1 MIIDI
6 PLHIE
11 QIIVNQ
17 AQAQGVS
24 VEQLI
29 IQKFAITQDYPKG
42 DIRRLKNFV
51 KTDISTDIETMNKD
65 IVMGA
70 IYGE

>member
-51 KTDISTDIETMNKD
+51 KTDISADIETMNKD

>member
-11 QIIVNQ
+11 QMIVSQ
-17 AQAQGVS
+17 AQAQGIS

-29 IQKFAITQDYPKG
+29 MQKFGVIQSYPKG

-51 KTDISTDIETMNKD
+51 KTEINADIEKMNKD
-65 IVMGA
+65 IAMGA